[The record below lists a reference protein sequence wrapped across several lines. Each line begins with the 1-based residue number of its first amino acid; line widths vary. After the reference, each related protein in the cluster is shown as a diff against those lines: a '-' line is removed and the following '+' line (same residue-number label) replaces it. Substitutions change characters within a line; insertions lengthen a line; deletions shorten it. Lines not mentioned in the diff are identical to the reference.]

1 MTIYWLKI
9 DRFFYYL
16 CNMDI
21 TEKNKYK
28 SDFKRE
34 LDKFAD
40 KLKKYVSTDNGD
52 WSVKGFI
59 DVYKNIYT
67 ISSDTKIVSKI
78 LEIHIF
84 PQILQFADSIDYK
97 IILAEKQN
105 WYPDLTFVHKKNDEV
120 KFAVDIKTTFR
131 RNDKTA
137 GFTLGS
143 HGGYFKERDKD
154 KNIQFPYNQY
164 TWHYCLG
171 VIYTRT
177 DVSEDLSETEIY
189 QIEDLQEEYETP
201 NKKVGKREVTTV
213 KNLKSIT
220 SVIKDFDFFASEK
233 WKIASDKQGSG
244 NTANIGSIVDIADL
258 KNENGIFSKLGE
270 KWFDEYWINRG
281 SATLIRDGKP
291 VKITTLKDFLE
302 FKGRTDLWK
311 MIVEKTTKKKTK
323 WKWLFHL

>member
-1 MTIYWLKI
+1 MNLK
-9 DRFFYYL
+9 D
-16 CNMDI
+16 
-21 TEKNKYK
+21 KNKYK
-28 SDFKRE
+28 SDFKKE
-34 LDKFAD
+34 LDKFAE

-52 WSVKGFI
+52 WTVKGFI

-84 PQILQFADSIDYK
+84 PQILQFADSIGYN

-105 WYPDLTFVHKKNDEV
+105 WYPDLTFVKKDNEEV
-120 KFAVDIKTTFR
+120 KFALDIKTTFR
-131 RNDKTA
+131 RNNKTA

-164 TWHYCLG
+164 TGHYCLG
-171 VIYTRT
+171 IIYTRT
-177 DVSEDLSETEIY
+177 DVSENLAETEIF
-189 QIEDLQEEYETP
+189 QVQELQEEYETP
-201 NKKVGKREVTTV
+201 HKKVGKRSITTV

-220 SVIKDFDFFASEK
+220 SVIKDFDFFAAEK

-244 NTANIGSIVDIADL
+244 NTANIGSILDIEDL

-270 KWFDEYWINRG
+270 EWFDEYWINYG
-281 SATLIRDGKP
+281 TATMVKNGKTI
-291 VKITTLKDFLE
+291 KITSLKDFLE
-302 FKGRTDLWK
+302 FKGRADLWNK
-311 MIVEKTTKKKTK
+311 IVSKNSEKKRK
-323 WKWLFHL
+323 